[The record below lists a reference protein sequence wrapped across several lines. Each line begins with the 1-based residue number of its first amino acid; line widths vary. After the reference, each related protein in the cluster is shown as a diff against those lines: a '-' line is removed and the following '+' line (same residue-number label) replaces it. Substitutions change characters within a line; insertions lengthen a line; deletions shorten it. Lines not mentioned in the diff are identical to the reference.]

1 MADSIGAVLTPSV
14 SIEADWQGMGEGSRR
29 TMLHCAGGLG
39 QDAALFCT
47 CVGGFLPMPANR
59 ERSLSPPS
67 M

>member
-1 MADSIGAVLTPSV
+1 MADSMGAVFAPGILEGAV
-14 SIEADWQGMGEGSRR
+14 WQQMKEGFRR